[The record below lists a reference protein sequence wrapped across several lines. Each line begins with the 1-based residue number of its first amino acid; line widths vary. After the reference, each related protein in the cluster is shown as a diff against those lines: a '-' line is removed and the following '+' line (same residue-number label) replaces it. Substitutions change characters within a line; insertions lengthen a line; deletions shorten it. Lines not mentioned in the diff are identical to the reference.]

1 MAPDRTAAEVEQD
14 WLRGVSGSVVR
25 AGRVVHVEHVWG
37 TAISITLTGTDGREE
52 SALTVIDRCASWF
65 AEVDATFSTYVPSSE
80 VSRVRGASEDRGPQ
94 SALFAEVMAA
104 CSRLRDETD
113 GAFDPW
119 SVPGGYDP
127 SAYVKGW
134 ATGRASDLLLA
145 AGFGDHLINAGGD
158 VVARGDEDPGS
169 GCGWPVGILN
179 PHAPDEVIAVV
190 ALQDEAMATSGRYE
204 RGEHVID
211 PATGGTALSVDSATV
226 VGPDLGEADA
236 LATAALVRGVGAA
249 AWIAALGPAWSL
261 HLVVGGVAYTYGVA
275 FDSALGGTFR

>member
-1 MAPDRTAAEVEQD
+1 M
-14 WLRGVSGSVVR
+14 
-25 AGRVVHVEHVWG
+25 
-37 TAISITLTGTDGREE
+37 
-52 SALTVIDRCASWF
+52 
-65 AEVDATFSTYVPSSE
+65 
-80 VSRVRGASEDRGPQ
+80 
-94 SALFAEVMAA
+94 
-104 CSRLRDETD
+104 
-113 GAFDPW
+113 
-119 SVPGGYDP
+119 
-127 SAYVKGW
+127 
-134 ATGRASDLLLA
+134 
-145 AGFGDHLINAGGD
+145 
-158 VVARGDEDPGS
+158 
-169 GCGWPVGILN
+169 
-179 PHAPDEVIAVV
+179 V